1 VNPLTRLFL
10 APDHRLRPS
19 WRFWISLGMI
29 VLAGAVSGT
38 LASLAPRHAARGYA
52 PEFLFNTA
60 LLMALLGGFAAL
72 LYLLDRERGY
82 VLGAMGLKLDRAAWR
97 HCLTGTALG
106 AGMVAVSV
114 AFIALV
120 GRLEFHWIGGGPRV
134 VAMVLGVAY
143 ITMVAAMNE
152 EVAFRGYPFQRLVE
166 GIGPV
171 GSIVLLSVLF
181 GALHLGNP
189 HVSLWGFL
197 NTIEVGALLAVAYLR
212 TRSLWMP
219 WGIHFGWNFTLGLG
233 FGLPVSGL
241 NDFSVAVQGTAS
253 GPVWLTGGDYGI
265 EASLTGSVVIVLAF
279 FLLLR
284 LAPSRPAPAPQLAKV
299 PQEAN
304 HSLSSSAE
312 GSGCPPPVSPSS
324 PPLP

>member
-1 VNPLTRLFL
+1 MNLVARLFL
-10 APDHRLRPS
+10 APDRRLRPA
-19 WRFWISLGMI
+19 WRFWISI
-29 VLAGAVSGT
+29 AAISVATVFSGT
-38 LASLAPRHAARGYA
+38 LASLAPKTAAQGYA

-60 LLMALLGGFAAL
+60 LLLALLGAFAAL

-82 VLGAMGLKLDRAAWR
+82 VLGAMGLRLDRAALR
-97 HCLTGTALG
+97 DSLAGTALG

-114 AFIALV
+114 GFIAMV
-120 GRLEFHWIGGGPRV
+120 GRVEFHWVGGGGPRV
-134 VAMVLGVAY
+134 AVMVLGVAY

-166 GIGPV
+166 GLGPA
-171 GSIVLLSVLF
+171 GGIVLLSVLF

-197 NTIEVGALLAVAYLR
+197 NTIEIGALLAVAYLR

-241 NDFSVAVQGTAS
+241 DDFAVAVQGTAT
-253 GPVWLTGGDYGI
+253 GPVWLTGGSYGI
-265 EASLTGSVVIVLAF
+265 EASLTGSLVIALALF
-279 FLLLR
+279 PLLR
-284 LAPSRPAPAPQLAKV
+284 LTPARPAPVPAPLPTPAPELAKA
-299 PQEAN
+299 QE
-304 HSLSSSAE
+304 
-312 GSGCPPPVSPSS
+312 
-324 PPLP
+324 